1 MMLNTL
7 RRIRVELVKKKHAN
21 DMPLEILSKHACMG
35 HVLVTYA
42 WEILQLFGHGILSCI
57 NLLNAFDKQPFGD
70 QYTVKIGQNEPGFP
84 GNIIP

>member
-1 MMLNTL
+1 
-7 RRIRVELVKKKHAN
+7 
-21 DMPLEILSKHACMG
+21 MG